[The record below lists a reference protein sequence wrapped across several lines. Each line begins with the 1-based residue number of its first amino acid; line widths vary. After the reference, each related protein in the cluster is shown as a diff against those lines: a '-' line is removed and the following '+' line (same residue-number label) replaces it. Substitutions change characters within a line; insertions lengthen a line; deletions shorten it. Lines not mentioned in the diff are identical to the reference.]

1 MVLWRPYYGLSNKTR
16 DDGER
21 GVKNCVM
28 SFMDDPLAK
37 MLIGSDGKLEYE
49 KLTENMWTSQV
60 SSLQG
65 TIDTVPYLQNVWWEL
80 SPGPSKKGLWLSK
93 LSKFVVFSRVSFKN
107 FSMQGSI
114 SPTKW
119 QKVQRH
125 RIGDVLLTSIVI
137 LLHNLGCNYCIDVL
151 QLWRAFASKTARQ
164 KELLKFSAAHIML
177 VRLTLGV
184 T

>member
-49 KLTENMWTSQV
+49 NLTENMWTSQV

-65 TIDTVPYLQNVWWEL
+65 TIDTVPYLQSVWWEL
-80 SPGPSKKGLWLSK
+80 SPGPSKKGPFDCL
-93 LSKFVVFSRVSFKN
+93 N
-107 FSMQGSI
+107 
-114 SPTKW
+114 
-119 QKVQRH
+119 
-125 RIGDVLLTSIVI
+125 
-137 LLHNLGCNYCIDVL
+137 
-151 QLWRAFASKTARQ
+151 
-164 KELLKFSAAHIML
+164 
-177 VRLTLGV
+177 
-184 T
+184 